1 MHTYTHTH
9 THLYTHVRKHI
20 RIHTHYTHTHT
31 HVRKHIHI
39 HTCTHKYTHTRMY
52 TYTDI
57 PEGTSTEQIGV
68 FTLLKVDKMSS
79 NGALTAPLKLNPN
92 MASMTTWYSLSISSG
107 NGS

>member
-1 MHTYTHTH
+1 MLTHIQHFSLSFAHAHIHTLTHTHTYTHTH
-9 THLYTHVRKHI
+9 THMYTHI
-20 RIHTHYTHTHT
+20 
-31 HVRKHIHI
+31 
-39 HTCTHKYTHTRMY
+39 
-52 TYTDI
+52 DI